1 MSEEKKVEE
10 RRRRE
15 DEEIEGDGV
24 SERWG
29 GGVGGGRGVLGEK
42 EEKEL

>member
-29 GGVGGGRGVLGEK
+29 GGGWGVGGGC
-42 EEKEL
+42 